1 MRDRLPDYVHGT
13 LDAAIRSEVES
24 HVRACEDCAEEVA
37 LIRAADR
44 ASAAPRVDVAAIVAA
59 LPAPPALRLVRG
71 GGVRGPA
78 RRGWTLAV
86 AASLLVVVGAWSV
99 IARRGA
105 PALEVALHVD
115 AETLSVAVSS
125 PSLPGLMEDETVPAF
140 TLERPA
146 RQTLVPATAESLSN
160 AQLQRLID
168 EMDEIETLPLADP
181 DPDGAMTLTTPD
193 RGDR

>member
-1 MRDRLPDYVHGT
+1 MRDRLPEYVLGA
-13 LDAAIRSEVES
+13 LSASERAEVEA
-24 HVRACEDCAEEVA
+24 HVERCADCADEVA

-44 ASAAPRVDVAAIVAA
+44 AFVAPRVDVAAIVAA

-78 RRGWTLAV
+78 RRGWYLAA

-99 IARRGA
+99 MARRSA
-105 PALEVALHVD
+105 PALEVAMRAD
-115 AETLSVAVSS
+115 AETLSVA
-125 PSLPGLMEDETVPAF
+125 PSAPALPGLMEDETVPAF
-140 TLERPA
+140 TLEQPV

-193 RGDR
+193 RGNR